1 MNRLNAWAPHV
12 LSLVRI
18 ISALLFLEHGTMKLL
33 HFPGAQPGAP
43 NPLPTF
49 LVVGALLEVVGGGLL
64 AAGLFTRQVAFVLS
78 GEMAVAYLLVHARGG
93 PWPGLNGG
101 DAAILY
107 CWIFF
112 YFVFAG
118 GGPISLDAVLRGRRR

>member
-64 AAGLFTRQVAFVLS
+64 AVLS
-78 GEMAVAYLLVHARGG
+78 GEMAVAYFLVHARGG